1 MRKKSTESG
10 SEIGDKNTA
19 EKNPE
24 QDSRGRGDAC
34 GCGGEH
40 LQEMALPQPGLIV
53 LGEMLFAQGMLA
65 AGTLPNPYSQ
75 EIEQDL
81 RMAQFQIR
89 LMEVLEEKTRGN
101 RSEMENKTLEEMLH
115 ALKMSYLE
123 ASSGG
128 APRTK

>member
-1 MRKKSTESG
+1 M
-10 SEIGDKNTA
+10 A

-24 QDSRGRGDAC
+24 QDSCGHGDAC

-40 LQEMALPQPGLIV
+40 LQEMALPQPSLIV

-65 AGTLPNPYSQ
+65 AGTVPNPYSQ

-81 RMAQFQIR
+81 RMAQFQIG

-101 RSEMENKTLEEMLH
+101 RSETENKTLEEMLH

-128 APRTK
+128 APRTT

>member
-1 MRKKSTESG
+1 M
-10 SEIGDKNTA
+10 A

-24 QDSRGRGDAC
+24 QDSCGHGDAC

-40 LQEMALPQPGLIV
+40 LQEMALPQPSLTV

-65 AGTLPNPYSQ
+65 AGTVPNPYSQ
-75 EIEQDL
+75 EMEPDL
-81 RMAQFQIR
+81 AMAQFQIG

-115 ALKMSYLE
+115 ALRLSYLE
-123 ASSGG
+123 ASQGEN
-128 APRTK
+128 PQMH